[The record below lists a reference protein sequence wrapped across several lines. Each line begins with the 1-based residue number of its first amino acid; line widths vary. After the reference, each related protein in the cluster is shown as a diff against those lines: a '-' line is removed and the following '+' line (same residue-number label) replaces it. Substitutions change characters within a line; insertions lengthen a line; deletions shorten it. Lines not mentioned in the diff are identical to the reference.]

1 MKPLALSII
10 LLSITACS
18 HIPKQANTEEKATHK
33 NYEGQ
38 IKRLETSLNKQ
49 AKLLKQLRDQ
59 NEKLRIK
66 LINKK
71 HKNKENR
78 ANEAQARPSEFE
90 AQTARAE
97 LGEAKLFGT
106 FLSAHNSRRIAKSN
120 RAFYLLEKAYP
131 NSPLLAEAL
140 YLRGK
145 RSLESKAYKVALR
158 QMNQIIEQF
167 PSHSRARSAM
177 LAKSVIYRRLKLMKP
192 SVSVLKELMNKYPK
206 TEEAKKAKAHL
217 ALLEQKQ

>member
-1 MKPLALSII
+1 MKPLALSLI
-10 LLSITACS
+10 LLSMTACS
-18 HIPKQANTEEKATHK
+18 HVTKQEPRDTKADQK
-33 NYEGQ
+33 NYQSQ
-38 IKRLETSLNKQ
+38 IKRLESSLNKQ

-59 NEKLRIK
+59 NDKLRIE

-71 HKNKENR
+71 VKAKEKR
-78 ANEAQARPSEFE
+78 ASDAQHRPSEFD

-106 FLSAHNSRRIAKSN
+106 FLSAHNSRRQAKAN
-120 RAFYLLEKAYP
+120 RAYYLLEKAYP
-131 NSPLLAEAL
+131 SSPLLAEAL

-145 RSLESKAYKVALR
+145 RSLEMKSYKVALR
-158 QMNQIIEQF
+158 QMNLIIDNF

-192 SVSVLKELMNKYPK
+192 SVSVLKELMAKYPK

-217 ALLEQKQ
+217 ALLEQ